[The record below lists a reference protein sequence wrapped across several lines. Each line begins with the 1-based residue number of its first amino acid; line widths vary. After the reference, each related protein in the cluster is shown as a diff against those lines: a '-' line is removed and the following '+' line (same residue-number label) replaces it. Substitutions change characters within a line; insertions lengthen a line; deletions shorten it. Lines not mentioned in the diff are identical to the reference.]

1 MKQYLTTR
9 KGSLEIM
16 GFLNFKIQSLFFLIW
31 FKEMGN
37 KAKFY
42 QERMIYTRAEYLR
55 NMEGAKISR
64 KEESS

>member
-1 MKQYLTTR
+1 
-9 KGSLEIM
+9 M